1 MQMDT
6 HGQYGREIGQMNFM
20 QMANVTQKMNTNA
33 LDA

>member
-6 HGQYGREIGQMNFM
+6 HGQYGREIGQMNLM
-20 QMANVTQKMNTNA
+20 QKANVTQKMNTNA